1 MWQVEAESAQ
11 PDSPRR
17 SRLRWLRPGLI
28 VLVFALALG
37 LIAVMSVSV
46 MGQLRALRTASS
58 DNLQW
63 TLAQVDTEFLRYHH
77 AIEEAR
83 IDSMQGMLST
93 ADLAELRTRFDI
105 FYSRIDTFR
114 ATGTYAKLRDDAEF
128 SRAFADT
135 SAALA
140 QMMPAIDGP
149 DDALEAS
156 LPTLDAAAERVAP
169 TVRSLSLIGLAE
181 FARQSDA
188 GRVAVTTML
197 MRLGG
202 VASVLFVAI
211 SLLAVSLLRL
221 YRLSETRADERAVT
235 AARMRTVIETSLDG
249 IILCDR
255 RGRIIEFSPAA
266 ETIFGHTAAEAK
278 GRDMLGLIL
287 PPGAETAPGGL
298 ALAAELRDPLPG
310 VHDRIYLDGVRRDGT
325 TFPAEVSVR
334 LADAGGRRLFVLFI
348 RDISVLKQAEAAL
361 TEARDRAVA
370 GEKAKAD
377 FVAVMSHEMRTPLN
391 GLLGSISLLRDTGL
405 DARQRRYVDTVEL
418 SGRLLSGLVNDVLD
432 LSKFE
437 AGMMVLTRAPFQLS
451 RVLDDVVS
459 NQRELARAHGN
470 RLGWSWCGA
479 PFDPC
484 MGDAAKLRQVLLN
497 LVNNATKFTTDGE
510 IRIEVEAMPG
520 EGGLR
525 EVEVRVIDTGAGIA
539 EADQERI
546 FRDFE
551 MVDSS
556 YGRQGGTGLGLGIA
570 RRLVELMGGEIGV
583 ESTPG
588 EGSLFWLRLP
598 LERAETAP
606 SEARSPRRAPRKRAP
621 AQRLSVLVV
630 EDNEINRTLLRE
642 MVEAE
647 GHIVTEAVNGR
658 EGVERA
664 AAARFDLILMDVSM
678 PVLDGRDA
686 TREIRAGRGASRD
699 VPIVGVTA
707 HALPEELA
715 AFREVG
721 MTDILKKPIDRPA
734 LVRLLAGTVRAM
746 EAEVPAVPAAP
757 GPEPLFDPERFGGMV
772 SGAALQGLFE
782 RFVTQGDGL
791 LGDLAGG
798 AFGPMT
804 EATARAAA
812 LAAVHRCAGSAGALG
827 ALRLQAVLQAIE
839 TAAKRG
845 DDAPLAG
852 AAETLAPLWAGTR
865 AEIEGW
871 LAAQRAGQAAG
882 QVAG

>member
-1 MWQVEAESAQ
+1 MWDFEIATKRRDAARRGR
-11 PDSPRR
+11 PRLV
-17 SRLRWLRPGLI
+17 RLLRPGLV
-28 VLVFALALG
+28 VLVLGLALAV
-37 LIAVMSVSV
+37 IAGMSVGV
-46 MGQLRALRTASS
+46 MGQMRALRTAAS

-83 IDSMQGMLST
+83 VNSMLGALT
-93 ADLAELRTRFDI
+93 AADLAELRTRFDI

-114 ATGTYAKLRDDAEF
+114 ATGTYAKLRDDPEF

-135 SAALA
+135 GAALA
-140 QMMPAIDGP
+140 QMMPLIDAP
-149 DDALEAS
+149 DDQLAAGLVALDTEAE
-156 LPTLDAAAERVAP
+156 AVAQ

-188 GRVAVTTML
+188 GRVAITTML

-221 YRLSETRADERAVT
+221 YRLSETRAAERAAT
-235 AARMRTVIETSLDG
+235 ATRMRTVIETSLDG
-249 IILCDR
+249 IIVCDR
-255 RGRIIEFSPAA
+255 TGRIIEFSPAA
-266 ETIFGHTAAEAK
+266 ETIFGRTAAEAK

-287 PPGAETAPGGL
+287 PPEAGMAPGSL
-298 ALAAELRDPLPG
+298 ALAAELRNPLPG
-310 VHDRIYLDGVRRDGT
+310 AHDRIYLDGRRRDGS
-325 TFPAEVSVR
+325 TFPAEASLR
-334 LADAGGRRLFVLFI
+334 PADAGGGRIFVLFI
-348 RDISVLKQAEAAL
+348 RDISALKEAEAAL

-437 AGMMVLTRAPFQLS
+437 AGMMTLARAPFLLS
-451 RVLDDVVS
+451 RVLEDVVA

-470 RLGWSWCGA
+470 RLGWSWCGPA
-479 PFDPC
+479 FEPC
-484 MGDAAKLRQVLLN
+484 IGDAAKLRQVLLN

-510 IRIEVEAMPG
+510 IRIEVEASPG
-520 EGGLR
+520 TDALR
-525 EVEVRVIDTGAGIA
+525 EVEFRVIDTGTGIG

-551 MVDSS
+551 MLDSS

-598 LERAETAP
+598 LERAEAAP
-606 SEARSPRRAPRKRAP
+606 PEARALRSRPRRRRAPVHP
-621 AQRLSVLVV
+621 LSVLVV

-642 MVEAE
+642 MIEAE
-647 GHIVTEAVNGR
+647 GHAVTEAVNGR

-664 AAARFDLILMDVSM
+664 ASTRFDLILMDVSM

-686 TREIRAGRGASRD
+686 TREIRAGAGASRD
-699 VPIVGVTA
+699 VPIIGVTA

-721 MTDILKKPIDRPA
+721 MTEILKKPIDRPE
-734 LVRLLAGTVRAM
+734 LVRLLAGTAQ
-746 EAEVPAVPAAP
+746 AGGATAPAPV
-757 GPEPLFDPERFGGMV
+757 FDPERC
-772 SGAALQGLFE
+772 GAGPLSAATLRGLFE
-782 RFVTQGDGL
+782 RFVAQGDAL
-791 LGDLAGG
+791 AADLAAG
-798 AFGPMT
+798 AAGR
-804 EATARAAA
+804 EEV

-827 ALRLQAVLQAIE
+827 ALRLQMRLQALE
-839 TAAKRG
+839 TAAKR
-845 DDAPLAG
+845 DG
-852 AAETLAPLWAGTR
+852 AASLAAAAAAVLPVWTETR
-865 AEIEGW
+865 AAITDW
-871 LAAQRAGQAAG
+871 LAAQRPGPPAG
-882 QVAG
+882 

>member
-1 MWQVEAESAQ
+1 VWQIEADRQ
-11 PDSPRR
+11 PPEGARR
-17 SRLRWLRPGLI
+17 GWLRWLRPGLV
-28 VLVFALALG
+28 VLVFGVAVAV
-37 LIAVMSVSV
+37 IVVMSVGV
-46 MGQLRALRTASS
+46 MGQMSALRTAAS

-63 TLAQVDTEFLRYHH
+63 TLAQVDTEFLRYHQ

-83 IDSMQGMLST
+83 VNSMLGELSP
-93 ADLAELRTRFDI
+93 ADLSNLRTRFDI

-114 ATGTYAKLRDDAEF
+114 ATGTYAKLRDDPEF
-128 SRAFADT
+128 SRAFSDT
-135 SAALA
+135 VAALA
-140 QMMPAIDGP
+140 QMTHVIDGP
-149 DDALEAS
+149 DDALAAS
-156 LPTLDAAAERVAP
+156 LPDLDETAEKVAL
-169 TVRSLSLIGLAE
+169 TVRSLSLIGLGE
-181 FARQSDA
+181 FAREADA

-197 MRLGG
+197 MRLGI

-235 AARMRTVIETSLDG
+235 ATRMRTVIETSLDG

-255 RGRIIEFSPAA
+255 HGRIIEFSPAA

-287 PPGAETAPGGL
+287 PPGAETTPGGL
-298 ALAAELRDPLPG
+298 VLAAELRDPLPG
-310 VHDRIYLDGVRRDGT
+310 AHDRIYLDGLRRDGT

-334 LADAGGRRLFVLFI
+334 PADAGGRRLFVLFI

-437 AGMMVLTRAPFQLS
+437 AGMMTLSRAPFQLS
-451 RVLDDVVS
+451 RVLDDVVA

-470 RLGWSWCGA
+470 RLGWSWCGPA
-479 PFDPC
+479 FEPC
-484 MGDAAKLRQVLLN
+484 IGDAAKLRQVLLN

-510 IRIEVEAMPG
+510 IRLEVEATSG
-520 EGGLR
+520 TGRLR
-525 EVEVRVIDTGAGIA
+525 EVEFRVIDTGAGIA
-539 EADQERI
+539 EAAQERI

-556 YGRQGGTGLGLGIA
+556 YARQGGTGLGLGIA
-570 RRLVELMGGEIGV
+570 RRLVALMGGEIGV

-598 LERAETAP
+598 LEQAEAVP

-621 AQRLSVLVV
+621 AQRLLVLVV
-630 EDNEINRTLLRE
+630 EDNEINRTILRE

-658 EGVERA
+658 DGVERA
-664 AAARFDLILMDVSM
+664 AATRFDLILMDVSM

-686 TREIRAGRGASRD
+686 TREIRAGHGASRD

-721 MTDILKKPIDRPA
+721 MTEILKKPIDRPA
-734 LVRLLAGTVRAM
+734 LVRLLADTARDMG
-746 EAEVPAVPAAP
+746 PARPAAP
-757 GPEPLFDPERFGGMV
+757 MPAQAQEPLFEPARFGAGL
-772 SGAALQGLFE
+772 SGPALYGLFE
-782 RFVTQGDGL
+782 RFVAQGDGL
-791 LGDLAGG
+791 VDDLGAG

-804 EATARAAA
+804 DATAREAAV
-812 LAAVHRCAGSAGALG
+812 AAVHRCAGSAGALG
-827 ALRLQAVLQAIE
+827 ALRLQARLQAIE
-839 TAAKRG
+839 TATKQG
-845 DDAPLAG
+845 DNAPLAG
-852 AAETLAPLWAGTR
+852 AAGTLAPVWAQTR

-871 LAAQRAGQAAG
+871 LAAQRAGQGAG
-882 QVAG
+882 